1 MAAPAKNSD
10 EKSMRAAST
19 EPPSPEIEQASV
31 EIAPTEGSDVA
42 NDDVE
47 GLENS
52 EVDVWEAEKAGEG
65 YFMPIRVWCASVLFP
80 LCAGCFGPLASAF
93 GICAMVGSWRVQ
105 DLTKA
110 SDNMYVGTYVTE
122 PEW

>member
-1 MAAPAKNSD
+1 MATSAKSSD
-10 EKSMRAAST
+10 EQPMRSVST
-19 EPPSPEIEQASV
+19 APSSPEPDQKSLK
-31 EIAPTEGSDVA
+31 IAAVDE
-42 NDDVE
+42 NDDADEDVE
-47 GLENS
+47 GLESS

-93 GICAMVGSWRVQ
+93 GICAITHSWKVQ
-105 DLTKA
+105 DLVKA
-110 SDNMYVGTYVTE
+110 PDNMYVGTDVKD